1 MIATDVFVVSDVL
14 MELLL
19 DDDALSEGDV
29 LSASVLSSAYGMK
42 HNQNEQ
48 STTII

>member
-1 MIATDVFVVSDVL
+1 MTTSASSVAMIATEVFVVSDVL

-29 LSASVLSSAYGMK
+29 LSASVLSSAYA
-42 HNQNEQ
+42 
-48 STTII
+48 